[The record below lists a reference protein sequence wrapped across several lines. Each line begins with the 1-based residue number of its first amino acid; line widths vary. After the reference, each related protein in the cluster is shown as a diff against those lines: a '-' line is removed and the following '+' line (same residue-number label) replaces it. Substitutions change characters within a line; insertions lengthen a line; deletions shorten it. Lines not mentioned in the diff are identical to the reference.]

1 MSTDN
6 SCTCDSRPHVVGC
19 PATFA
24 WPQHTMKDT
33 IAQRDSVEFGRLQ
46 REHNLPTYDWQ
57 TDFID
62 KVSEES
68 YERARLDLAKEVA
81 MAGENKIPLLNDTK
95 NFTGTHW
102 ISLNMLYFY
111 LTGRHI
117 NADWESGALE
127 KNPSIEAFIREEA
140 ARTTL

>member
-1 MSTDN
+1 MSNLKEVECDN
-6 SCTCDSRPHVVGC
+6 CHEKFPPFTKLIVKLHNSTRED
-19 PATFA
+19 
-24 WPQHTMKDT
+24 WNKD
-33 IAQRDSVEFGRLQ
+33 IAPML
-46 REHNLPTYDWQ
+46 REMEQLL
-57 TDFID
+57 D
-62 KVSEES
+62 KVSKES